1 MTRKLRQLNIFPTW
15 LWLNVVMINNF
26 IAVARMFSVLFF
38 FLVYQLLS
46 NIFGNI
52 IFKCFSFFFFFYISS
67 LLVAELSHAQS
78 TRQWSTM
85 GK

>member
-1 MTRKLRQLNIFPTW
+1 MIVAKCT
-15 LWLNVVMINNF
+15 VMINNF

-38 FLVYQLLS
+38 LVYQLLS
-46 NIFGNI
+46 NIFGNT

-67 LLVAELSHAQS
+67 LLVAQLSHVQS
-78 TRQWSTM
+78 TRQRSTM